1 MDYNNTQLYSYD
13 TKKKVRVWK
22 AYSDFV
28 LNDDGH
34 VVITIEHGQENGKI
48 QKKVRKVKD
57 GKNKNKANE
66 TTIEQQA
73 SLEIGYL
80 YRQQLEDGYVLDINN
95 WKELYRPILAH
106 KYKDKKH
113 TIKWTN
119 NSQVHPKDRYYAS
132 RKLNGIRC
140 FIFIEDGKVT
150 KFVSRS
156 GKEFKYFHHL
166 ADDILKNYK
175 FKNVILDGELF
186 HDKIPFEMICSLVNS
201 DDYKSMEDEAT
212 KLQWASSDIQ
222 FNCYDIVDTEDL
234 NKCFYDRFIA
244 NNWYNSESTYIKY
257 VESVPIENEAEMIA
271 LATKWI
277 AEGFEGLMIR
287 FGGGIYEFD
296 KRSIYLI
303 KYKVMEQEEF
313 LIWDM
318 YIADNDDSI
327 VIYTMQNHHNT
338 EDEEYKYFDCT
349 LQGNKVDNLKYFK
362 EKHLHIKKSW
372 MTIDYQALSAYR
384 VPLFITGLAIRPGEV
399 VDGKFVPSV

>member
-1 MDYNNTQLYSYD
+1 MNYNNVQLFNYD
-13 TKKKVRVWK
+13 SKKKVRVWK
-22 AYSDFV
+22 AYSDFS

-34 VVITIEHGQENGKI
+34 IIITIEHGQENGKI
-48 QKKVRKVKD
+48 QKKVRKVKA

-66 TTIEQQA
+66 TSIEQQA
-73 SLEIGYL
+73 ALEIGYL
-80 YRQQLEDGYVLDINN
+80 YRQQLEDGYVLDIAN

-113 TIKWTN
+113 TIKWSN
-119 NSQVHPKDRYYAS
+119 NENVPAKDKYYAS

-150 KFVSRS
+150 KFVSRT
-156 GKEFKYFHHL
+156 GKEFKFFHHIS
-166 ADDILKNYK
+166 DDILKNYK

-201 DDYKSMEDEAT
+201 DDYKSMEDDTT

-222 FNCYDIVDTEDL
+222 FNCYDIVDLEDL
-234 NKCFYDRFIA
+234 NKCFYDRFVA
-244 NNWYNSESTYIKY
+244 NSWYNPKSTYIKY
-257 VESVPIENEAEMIA
+257 VESIVIETEEEMIA

-287 FGGGIYEFD
+287 YGGGIYEFD

-313 LIWDM
+313 KVSHM
-318 YIADNDDSI
+318 YLAENDENKI
-327 VIYTMQNHHNT
+327 MCTLLNHHNKQ
-338 EDEEYKYFDCT
+338 EPYDKFDCA
-349 LQGNKVDNLKYFK
+349 LKGNKDENLKLLK
-362 EKHLHIKKSW
+362 DLEKHVKESW
-372 MTIDYQALSAYR
+372 VTVDYQVLSSYN
-384 VPLFITGLAIRPGEV
+384 VPLFPVGIVIRQGEV
-399 VDGKFVPSV
+399 VDGEFVPAI

>member
-1 MDYNNTQLYSYD
+1 MNYNNVQLFNYD
-13 TKKKVRVWK
+13 SKKKVRVWK
-22 AYSDFV
+22 AYSDFS

-34 VVITIEHGQENGKI
+34 IIITIEHGQENGKI
-48 QKKVRKVKD
+48 QKKVRKVKA

-66 TTIEQQA
+66 TSIEQQA
-73 SLEIGYL
+73 ALEIGYL
-80 YRQQLEDGYVLDINN
+80 YRQQLEDGYVLDIAN

-113 TIKWTN
+113 TIKWSN
-119 NSQVHPKDRYYAS
+119 NENVPAKDKYYAS

-150 KFVSRS
+150 KFVSRT
-156 GKEFKYFHHL
+156 GKEFKFFHHIS
-166 ADDILKNYK
+166 DDILKNYK

-201 DDYKSMEDEAT
+201 DDYKSMEDDAT

-222 FNCYDIVDTEDL
+222 FNCYDIVDLEDL
-234 NKCFYDRFIA
+234 NKCFYDRFVA
-244 NNWYNSESTYIKY
+244 NYWYNPKSTYIKY
-257 VESVPIENEAEMIA
+257 VESIVIETEEEMIA

-287 FGGGIYEFD
+287 YGGGIYEFD

-313 LIWDM
+313 KVSHM
-318 YIADNDDSI
+318 YLAENDENKI
-327 VIYTMQNHHNT
+327 MCTLLNHHNKQ
-338 EDEEYKYFDCT
+338 EPYDKFDCA
-349 LQGNKVDNLKYFK
+349 LKGNKDENLKLLK
-362 EKHLHIKKSW
+362 DLEKHVKESW
-372 MTIDYQALSAYR
+372 VTVDYQVLSSYN
-384 VPLFITGLAIRPGEV
+384 VPLFPVGIVIRQGEV
-399 VDGKFVPSV
+399 VDGEFVPAI